1 MSTKDKINFVYDLET
16 SGIGKKFLD
25 KPFDNVAW
33 EQIYQFGYIMTDEN
47 FDTVLNKGNL
57 FARPRTSTIPLIG
70 AILTTKKTM
79 FELYQ
84 SNLSHFELIQKVF
97 KIISEA
103 QNKFKVNFLGHNI
116 LKYDEHVLSSCLHNS
131 GFFPFLTKMSNSTRG
146 DSIKMI
152 SLAASLDS
160 SVIQKGI
167 NDKGNH
173 SFALGALASANNIEM
188 SNAHDAICDVET
200 TISLLKKINHNNPSL
215 YSKISNIN
223 NSEYIS
229 NLIKS
234 ESFFLMKLAN
244 NSKFFKPFLF
254 LGMDAN
260 DPKRAYG
267 YDLSSVS
274 NFEEIKDIQQ
284 IKTFKIDNS
293 PMIVKFDKKL
303 DIQSHI
309 PINEIELL
317 CSKAKTKIDMDK
329 LIYEKRSSFDSEIV
343 EILDPEEK
351 LFENK
356 NLHQT
361 DLYNANL
368 EKLSLIASETKNPN
382 STFLLK
388 KIIFD
393 ENPAL
398 LNKSDRQEIYEIVR
412 ERLLTEGFTY
422 FTNLKE
428 AKDNLVFEKK
438 QRLNESN
445 EDIFQSYEYYLEHL
459 TEYFESPT
467 INNANKFNLIG

>member
-47 FDTVLNKGNL
+47 FNTVLNKGNL

-131 GFFPFLTKMSNSTRG
+131 GFFPFLTKMNNSTRG

-152 SLAASLDS
+152 SLATSLDS

-200 TISLLKKINHNNPSL
+200 TISLLKKINRSNPSV

-229 NLIKS
+229 NLIKN
-234 ESFFLMKLAN
+234 ETFFLMKLAN

-260 DPKRAYG
+260 DTKRAYG
-267 YDLSSVS
+267 YDLSLVS
-274 NFEEIKDIQQ
+274 NTDEINDIQQ

-293 PMIVKFDKKL
+293 PMIVKFDKSL
-303 DIQSHI
+303 EIQSNI
-309 PINEIELL
+309 PINELDL
-317 CSKAKTKIDMDK
+317 FSAKAKTIVDMKK
-329 LIYEKRSSFDSEIV
+329 LIDQKRNSFGNDIE

-351 LFENK
+351 LFEN
-356 NLHQT
+356 NNISQT
-361 DLYNANL
+361 ELYDANL
-368 EKLSLIASETKNPN
+368 EKLIFIANNTKNPN
-382 STFLLK
+382 SAFLLK

-393 ENPAL
+393 EDPSILIN
-398 LNKSDRQEIYEIVR
+398 SDRQAIYEILR
-412 ERLLTEGFTY
+412 ERLLTGGFTY
-422 FTNLKE
+422 FTNIRE
-428 AKDNLVFEKK
+428 AKENLFFEKK
-438 QRLNESN
+438 QRLNEN
-445 EDIFQSYEYYLEHL
+445 NKAIFDSYEYYIEKLGK
-459 TEYFESPT
+459 YFESPSMNT
-467 INNANKFNLIG
+467 SNKFVLN